1 MEEKKSKRENIAE
14 DGFAEEL
21 LKRMLQYNSLS
32 MEETLNPLYRFNN
45 TLTREQY
52 SQFKEEGIE
61 MIQKALK
68 INKRKAI
75 SAFNWFYNNFGLRIK
90 G

>member
-1 MEEKKSKRENIAE
+1 MTNSKRENIAE
-14 DGFAEEL
+14 NL
-21 LKRMLQYNSLS
+21 LKKMLQYNSLS